1 MKAKAYAKLN
11 LSLYIT
17 GARGGMHTLDSVMH
31 SVDLGDV
38 LTVEEADSVS
48 VIMHGADCPEERNT
62 AYRAAIAVR
71 DRYGLSLRTEIEKR
85 IPSGGGMGG
94 SSADAAGVLYC
105 AERLLAER
113 GTPSDLSVI
122 AAKIG
127 SDVIYMM
134 RGGCARV
141 MGTGESIERLSPL
154 DFTALVID
162 CGAVDTAECYRMFDK
177 LGLPVSNDGEAA
189 VRVIESGRASA
200 FANDLYAPACRLNGR
215 LSECGDIAAKCGLKA
230 VMTGSG
236 GCMFIL
242 NAPPESEECFT
253 EHGFRCFSVHS
264 VPNGVKIIG

>member
-94 SSADAAGVLYC
+94 
-105 AERLLAER
+105 RK
-113 GTPSDLSVI
+113 SV
-122 AAKIG
+122 
-127 SDVIYMM
+127 V
-134 RGGCARV
+134 
-141 MGTGESIERLSPL
+141 
-154 DFTALVID
+154 
-162 CGAVDTAECYRMFDK
+162 
-177 LGLPVSNDGEAA
+177 
-189 VRVIESGRASA
+189 
-200 FANDLYAPACRLNGR
+200 
-215 LSECGDIAAKCGLKA
+215 
-230 VMTGSG
+230 
-236 GCMFIL
+236 
-242 NAPPESEECFT
+242 
-253 EHGFRCFSVHS
+253 
-264 VPNGVKIIG
+264 

>member
-17 GARGGMHTLDSVMH
+17 GVRGGMHTLDSVMH

-127 SDVIYMM
+127 SDVMYMM

-162 CGAVDTAECYRMFDK
+162 CGAVDT
-177 LGLPVSNDGEAA
+177 
-189 VRVIESGRASA
+189 RVIESGRASA